1 MKRLKKDT
9 ASSPFWESPT
19 LDEVAARQG
28 VQPQTNVLALFGTW
42 PGEEDDG
49 FEEMIDE
56 LRHPER
62 KRDRGERRKRSD
74 DAR

>member
-1 MKRLKKDT
+1 MKTLKKGP

-19 LDEVAARQG
+19 LEELARFQ
-28 VQPQTNVLALFGTW
+28 NVKFMTDVSALFGTW

-62 KRDRGERRKRSD
+62 IRNGMR
-74 DAR
+74 